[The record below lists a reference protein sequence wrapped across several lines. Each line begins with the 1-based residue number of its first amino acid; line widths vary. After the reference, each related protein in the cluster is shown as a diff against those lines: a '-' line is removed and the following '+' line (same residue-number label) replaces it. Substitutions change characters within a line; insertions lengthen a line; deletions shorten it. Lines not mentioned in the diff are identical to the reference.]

1 MLKRILPLL
10 LVFIMCTTALIG
22 CSRNDKKPTDDST
35 AESATTDED
44 RVNDDIGE
52 YDFQGAEFT
61 ILARKETNYEHVGD
75 LAGDTVSQKVF
86 ERNESVMDRF
96 DVNIEVVQMDGSYDK
111 RSEMITAMRAENMS
125 PTGAFDL
132 VSTHSVYLGWM
143 GMEGLT
149 YDMATLPEIDFSKS
163 YWNQNLYNELNVD
176 GACYM
181 MIGDIG
187 HTLYEYITVMFV
199 NTNVLENYNVIENGI
214 GGLYDLVENGEWTWE
229 KCYQLAENIGDG
241 ETSYGLLMN
250 VHAMRASLI
259 AQDLHVFSRSD
270 VTNRFYMEASANEHT
285 IKAVENLSKF
295 FAKSNMYFADVGKSW
310 DCAEGELNPIFATDG
325 SVFYPQMLG
334 QAMNLQERMGSGYSI
349 VPLPKYDTFQSDY
362 YTICRD
368 TVTGVAVLSCTK
380 DPEMS
385 GVITQALCMYGSEL
399 VTPEYYEKALK
410 YRYNN
415 DPKAVEMLDK
425 IRGSLT
431 VEAVPTFFETG
442 IDADIFY
449 PIISSGQYEGIVS
462 IWEGQQVQGNNLIK
476 LFYEKIDALKAG

>member
-1 MLKRILPLL
+1 MLKRILTLL
-10 LVFIMCTTALIG
+10 LALIMC
-22 CSRNDKKPTDDST
+22 
-35 AESATTDED
+35 SATLFGCATGDTEETGDGNTVSTDEAGA
-44 RVNDDIGE
+44 DDGIGE
-52 YDFQGAEFT
+52 YDFGGADFT
-61 ILARKETNYEHVGD
+61 ILARKETNYEHVGS
-75 LAGDTVSQKVF
+75 LGGDTVSQKVF
-86 ERNESVMDRF
+86 ERNETVKSRFNINLKVM
-96 DVNIEVVQMDGSYDK
+96 ELEGSYGRK
-111 RSEMITAMRAENMS
+111 ESMITAMRAENMS
-125 PTGAFDL
+125 PTGAYDL

-176 GACYM
+176 GSVYM
-181 MIGDIG
+181 MVGDIG

-199 NTNVLENYNVIENGI
+199 NTNVLENNSV
-214 GGLYDLVENGEWTWE
+214 VENGMNGLYEIVENGQWTWE

-259 AQDLHVFSRSD
+259 AQDVHVFTRD
-270 VTNRFYMEASANEHT
+270 GDTNRFYMETSANEHT

-295 FAKSNMYFADVGKSW
+295 FAKPNMYFAAVGNNW
-310 DCAEGELNPIFATDG
+310 DCAETELNPIFAADG
-325 SVFYPQMLG
+325 AVFYTQMLG
-334 QAMNLQERMGSGYSI
+334 QAMNLQERMGTGYSI
-349 VPLPKYDTFQSDY
+349 IPLPKYDEFQTDY

-368 TVTGVAVLSCTK
+368 TVTGVSVLRCTK
-380 DPEMS
+380 NPEMS

-415 DPKAVEMLDK
+415 DPKSIEMLDK
-425 IRGSLT
+425 IRDSLT
-431 VEAVPTFFETG
+431 IEAVPTYFETG

-449 PIISSGQYEGIVS
+449 PIISNGQYEGIASV
-462 IWEGQQVQGNNLIK
+462 WEGQQVQGNNLINN
-476 LFYEKIDALKAG
+476 FYEQIDALRAG